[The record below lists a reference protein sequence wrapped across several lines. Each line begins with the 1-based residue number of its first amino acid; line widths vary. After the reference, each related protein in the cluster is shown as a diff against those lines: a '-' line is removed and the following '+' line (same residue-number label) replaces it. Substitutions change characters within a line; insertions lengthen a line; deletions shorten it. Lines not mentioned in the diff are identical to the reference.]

1 MVMKAIYENK
11 VLGVGPHAE
20 DFRATNMLI
29 LFGATAPPELKDYCY
44 LVNVNPIDG
53 QISVGDIL
61 RIDDGFYKITCIG
74 AEAPVTLQSLGH
86 CSIGFTGVTEPNM
99 AGTLYVEQA
108 EVPVLKVGTTI
119 QIIKY
124 E

>member
-1 MVMKAIYENK
+1 MKVIYENK
-11 VLGVGPHAE
+11 VLGAGAHAE
-20 DFRATNMLI
+20 DFRATNMII

-53 QISVGDIL
+53 QIAAGDIL
-61 RIDDGFYKITCIG
+61 CIGSNFYKITCVG
-74 AEAPVTLQSLGH
+74 AEAPVTLQGLGH
-86 CSIGFTGVTEPNM
+86 CTISFTGQTEPEM

-108 EVPVLKVGTTI
+108 EVPVLGKGTEI

-124 E
+124 G